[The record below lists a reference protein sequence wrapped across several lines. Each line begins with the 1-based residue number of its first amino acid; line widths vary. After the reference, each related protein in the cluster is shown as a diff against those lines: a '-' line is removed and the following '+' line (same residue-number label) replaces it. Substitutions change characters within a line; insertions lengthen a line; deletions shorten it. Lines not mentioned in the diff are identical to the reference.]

1 MVMDELGLAA
11 ESIQVKIKKLL
22 FLNRQLSERI
32 KVLSVEKQA
41 LQDKLS
47 ANELQTADLEQR
59 VASLR
64 VATYLKKDDSEKAK
78 QVVAEMLREIEKCFA
93 LLNR

>member
-1 MVMDELGLAA
+1 MDELGLAA

>member
-1 MVMDELGLAA
+1 MDELGLAV
-11 ESIQVKIKKLL
+11 ESIHVKIKKLL

-47 ANELQTADLEQR
+47 ANEQQTADLEQR